1 MIPGLSLPVPCSSR
15 LAPLWKQC
23 WRQLSPCLWWLHSS
37 VSTGMLSTSFSNG
50 DGTSL
55 ADITYSDL
63 RRARSSVI
71 RQSGRL
77 APGKGSFDTMTPMVK
92 LGLEVVEFDVLDTM
106 QFVREIA
113 EKN

>member
-55 ADITYSDL
+55 ADKNPIGPWTIY
-63 RRARSSVI
+63 VC
-71 RQSGRL
+71 
-77 APGKGSFDTMTPMVK
+77 PGCDQPSAFPDEHSHPGHPGGMVK
-92 LGLEVVEFDVLDTM
+92 FERIEVGPV
-106 QFVREIA
+106 
-113 EKN
+113 